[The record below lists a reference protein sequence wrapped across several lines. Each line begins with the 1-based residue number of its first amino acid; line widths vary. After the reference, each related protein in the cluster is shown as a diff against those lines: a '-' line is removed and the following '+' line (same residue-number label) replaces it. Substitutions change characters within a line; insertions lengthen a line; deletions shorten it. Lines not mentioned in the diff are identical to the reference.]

1 MKDAPL
7 ESDLDSISVKLV
19 TNNVT
24 LAVNNEYWQFI
35 ASEVLVLK
43 KQTKKNHRGEAVHI
57 QQDETATAQ
66 MLQ

>member
-43 KQTKKNHRGEAVHI
+43 KKTKKKP
-57 QQDETATAQ
+57 
-66 MLQ
+66 